1 MLDTIQYLGVYEDLY
16 NMSQSFSW
24 GFRLLEVSDMS
35 ISTYAITQKS
45 INTIEESNALGIQ
58 RRNLQLANEKAELEQ
73 VEFDLSGVDRISIA
87 CAED

>member
-1 MLDTIQYLGVYEDLY
+1 M
-16 NMSQSFSW
+16 
-24 GFRLLEVSDMS
+24 
-35 ISTYAITQKS
+35 
-45 INTIEESNALGIQ
+45 GIQ